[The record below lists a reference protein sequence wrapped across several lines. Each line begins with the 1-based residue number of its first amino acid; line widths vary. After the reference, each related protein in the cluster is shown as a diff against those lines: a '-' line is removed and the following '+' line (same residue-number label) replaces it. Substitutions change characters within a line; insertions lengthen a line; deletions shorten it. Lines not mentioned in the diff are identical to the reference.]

1 MRYTTINRNRFRT
14 MGSPPHYLVFCANFV
29 TMTHHSSVASSI
41 KVSIP
46 NNVTSTYKVGALPHI
61 STPLP
66 LVVQVSDTILERCP
80 TSSNELWIPF
90 SLTFPLDIS
99 YKLLNSKKAK
109 KSFFNW
115 KLISGFRKTSFTSL
129 KRTCLL
135 DQRRTVSRNKKIK
148 REY

>member
-90 SLTFPLDIS
+90 SLTFPLDMS
-99 YKLLNSKKAK
+99 YKLLNSKKQKKVSLIGNLFLDFAK
-109 KSFFNW
+109 LPLQASKGRVYW
-115 KLISGFRKTSFTSL
+115 IKGG
-129 KRTCLL
+129 
-135 DQRRTVSRNKKIK
+135 QWVGIK
-148 REY
+148 R